1 MRNDFES
8 TLYSLKDDFDSPGL
22 KTFSTP
28 AETEK
33 LKKSVTEELEWLE
46 ENAWTAE
53 KADFERHFRSVQ
65 RVYNPIVNRSQEY
78 KEREAKYNQTVEIL
92 SLVYSKTAELNATQ
106 PWVAEKALGHLKKI
120 NETFEW
126 IQEKV
131 KEQVARKL
139 NEDIVFYVPLCL
151 LRTSR

>member
-1 MRNDFES
+1 M
-8 TLYSLKDDFDSPGL
+8 L
-22 KTFSTP
+22 
-28 AETEK
+28 
-33 LKKSVTEELEWLE
+33 EELEWLE

-53 KADFERHFRSVQ
+53 KIDFERHFRSIQ

-78 KEREAKYNQTVEIL
+78 KERESKYNQTIDIL

-126 IQEKV
+126 IRDKV
-131 KEQVARKL
+131 KEQVSRQL
-139 NEDIVFYVPLCL
+139 NEDIIFYVPFPLF
-151 LRTSR
+151 RTSR

>member
-1 MRNDFES
+1 M
-8 TLYSLKDDFDSPGL
+8 
-22 KTFSTP
+22 
-28 AETEK
+28 
-33 LKKSVTEELEWLE
+33 
-46 ENAWTAE
+46 
-53 KADFERHFRSVQ
+53 
-65 RVYNPIVNRSQEY
+65 
-78 KEREAKYNQTVEIL
+78 
-92 SLVYSKTAELNATQ
+92 
-106 PWVAEKALGHLKKI
+106 AEKALGHLKKI